1 MDNSNV
7 CNVLEQCMQWTL
19 NLKGRT
25 AMRHMPGP
33 EVNVISILVDLD
45 AVPIKFAFHHNF
57 LSTKLYTFYK
67 IYLRAHILLFPCVQE
82 IQQYS
87 VCQVHTFFQAS
98 STLET
103 LAANCGRTALPTSIS
118 WHKGHLRWDTL
129 DTSTILMLWMFSLHT
144 PVHLQKTT
152 YDCHHVNWNC

>member
-1 MDNSNV
+1 
-7 CNVLEQCMQWTL
+7 MQQTL
-19 NLKGRT
+19 NFKGRT

-33 EVNVISILVDLD
+33 EVNIISILVDLD

-67 IYLRAHILLFPCVQE
+67 INCVHIYTPLFMCPRN
-82 IQQYS
+82 S
-87 VCQVHTFFQAS
+87 RHGVCQVRTFFQAS

-118 WHKGHLRWDTL
+118 WQKRTL
-129 DTSTILMLWMFSLHT
+129 TVRQTRHIQHFEVMNVQPT
-144 PVHLQKTT
+144 QQVHLQKTT
-152 YDCHHVNWNC
+152 HDCHHVNWNC